1 MESKVAEPTVGRKY
15 QHIEDL
21 VFTNGSRGGLHAV
34 ERLRDMQESGGIEI
48 KWDGMPVVY
57 WGEVNGKFT
66 VLMKNALAYLKR
78 GVREVGAGIP
88 TLATGPQDVTDF
100 VAGTGRVKPGQEDA
114 RQALAQD
121 MGALWPYLRQASP
134 KKGLVEGGLLFHPGS
149 PAVLNK
155 DTNEYEFKPNVTKF
169 HIPADS
175 DLGKRIANAKVMV
188 AVTGYHED
196 LTAPEGRL
204 DNVENLSTADTIV
217 QGTTYTEAKPELDD
231 SGLTVVERYIS
242 SNASRI
248 DDCIGGQPGV
258 KRPGD
263 VLYKFYNQTLR
274 IPGAKK
280 GFADWVQNKL
290 SAGQAEKILKHPG
303 LDATLN
309 AVEMITGQKNLVL
322 KQLGSAKHGDIR
334 QTDPEGYVQ
343 AHPGKEFKSDLP
355 GQFIKM
361 IDQPTWT
368 PNKNI

>member
-1 MESKVAEPTVGRKY
+1 VESKVAEPTVGRKY

-34 ERLRDMQESGGIEI
+34 ERLGDMQESGGIEI

-88 TLATGPQDVTDF
+88 TLATGPQDVADF

-121 MGALWPYLRQASP
+121 MGALWQYLRQASP

-188 AVTGYHED
+188 AVTGYHEE

-217 QGTTYTEAKPELDD
+217 QGTTYTEAKPKLDD

-242 SNASRI
+242 SNASKI
-248 DDCIGGQPGV
+248 DDFIGGQPGLT
-258 KRPGD
+258 RPGD

-280 GFADWVQNKL
+280 GFTDWVQNKL